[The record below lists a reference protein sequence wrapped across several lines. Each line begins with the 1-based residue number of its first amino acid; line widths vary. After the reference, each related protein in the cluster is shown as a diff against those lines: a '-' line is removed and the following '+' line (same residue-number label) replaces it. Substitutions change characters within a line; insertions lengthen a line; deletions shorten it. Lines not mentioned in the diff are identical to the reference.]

1 MSDAA
6 TDGPPIADD
15 PPIADG
21 DSVDGARTVDASEAI
36 AGYAPRAARF
46 PSLTSLQGRLNGA
59 PTLGALLARAANE
72 GTKACGFERGV
83 ILAVS
88 EGRLAPSGMDAVD
101 DPASDELRRRSLTV
115 SIPLTPAS
123 EEVEVIR
130 RAEGQRPGRPPATSL
145 LKEDFNLREYAI
157 AAIVPETRALALLV
171 VDREEGEVTEEDI
184 GAVELFAHLL
194 SVAVE
199 RVVLKLRMSELSTEF
214 RHLTASAHALI
225 KEALEAPVGLTTDY
239 GHGPVFTAAG
249 REPALSG
256 GLTELL
262 SDREREI
269 ATLMVRGRSNREI
282 GEALHLSPETI
293 KAHVARLVRKLGA
306 SNRVEAVATYVSMAR
321 ESDL

>member
-1 MSDAA
+1 MSDAEL
-6 TDGPPIADD
+6 
-15 PPIADG
+15 
-21 DSVDGARTVDASEAI
+21 DGASLADSESLDGGGTPDASEAI
-36 AGYAPRAARF
+36 GGYAPTTARYV
-46 PSLTSLQGRLNGA
+46 SLTALQRRLNGA
-59 PTLGALLARAANE
+59 PNLGSLLARASVE

-88 EGRLAPSGMDAVD
+88 EGRLGPSGMDAVD
-101 DPASDELRRRSLTV
+101 DPACDELRRRSLTV

-130 RAEGQRPGRPPATSL
+130 RAEGQRPGRPPGTSL
-145 LKEDFNLREYAI
+145 LRDEFDLREYAL
-157 AAIVPETRALALLV
+157 AAIVPESRALALLV
-171 VDREEGEVTEEDI
+171 VDRAK
-184 GAVELFAHLL
+184 GAVNDEDMAALELFAHLL

-199 RVVLKLRMSELSTEF
+199 RVVLRLRMSELSTEF

-225 KEALEAPVGLTTDY
+225 QEALEAPVGLTTDY
-239 GHGPVFTAAG
+239 GHGPVFTTAG

-256 GLTELL
+256 GLAELL

-282 GEALHLSPETI
+282 GEELHLSPETI

-321 ESDL
+321 ETDL

>member
-1 MSDAA
+1 VTDAA
-6 TDGPPIADD
+6 MEDPAFADADTTDGA
-15 PPIADG
+15 G
-21 DSVDGARTVDASEAI
+21 SVDGSEAI
-36 AGYAPRAARF
+36 AEYAPRAAQLAG
-46 PSLTSLQGRLNGA
+46 LTSLQRRLNSA
-59 PTLGALLARAANE
+59 PTIGVLLARAAVE
-72 GTKACGFERGV
+72 GSRACGFERGV
-83 ILAVS
+83 VLAVS
-88 EGRLAPSGMDAVD
+88 EGRLSPAGMDAVD
-101 DPASDELRRRSLTV
+101 DPACDELRRRSLTV

-130 RAEGQRPGRPPATSL
+130 RAEGQRPGRTPTTSL
-145 LKEDFNLREYAI
+145 LQEEFALREYAL
-157 AAIVPETRALALLV
+157 AAIVPESRALALLI
-171 VDREEGEVTEEDI
+171 VDRADPAVTEEDL
-184 GAVELFAHLL
+184 GSVELFAHLL

-199 RVVLKLRMSELSTEF
+199 RVVLRLRMSELSTEF

-239 GHGPVFTAAG
+239 GHGPVFTTAG
-249 REPALSG
+249 QETALSG

-282 GEALHLSPETI
+282 GEELHLSPETI